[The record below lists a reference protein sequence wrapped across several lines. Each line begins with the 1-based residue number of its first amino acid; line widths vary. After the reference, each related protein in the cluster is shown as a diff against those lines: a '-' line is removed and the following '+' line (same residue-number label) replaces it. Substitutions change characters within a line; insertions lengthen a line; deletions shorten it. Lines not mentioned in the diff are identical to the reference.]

1 MSGESGIEKSIL
13 LFGGSFDPIH
23 NGHLIVARA
32 VAEKLGVEK
41 VVLIPSANPPHKQK
55 MLLASA
61 SDRLAMA
68 QLAAA
73 GDKLFEVSDCELCRQ
88 GPSYTLDTVRYFRKV
103 YAPDVTLYWLIGADT
118 VRELPTWYEVGQLA
132 DLCVIVTARRPGFD
146 QENLTCLSKVL
157 TSGQIDLL
165 QRYILDTP
173 LIDISATEIRR
184 KIRESQPIFEHV
196 PERVAEYLYRKNL
209 YQGQKL

>member
-1 MSGESGIEKSIL
+1 MSGELEREKDIL

-61 SDRLAMA
+61 SDRLTMA
-68 QLAAA
+68 QLATAD
-73 GDKLFEVSDCELCRQ
+73 DKLFEVSDCELHRE
-88 GPSYTLDTVRYFRKV
+88 GPSYTLDTVRYFREV

-118 VRELPTWYEVGQLA
+118 VKELSTWYEVGQLA

-157 TSGQIDLL
+157 TSAQIDLL

-184 KIRESQPIFEHV
+184 QIRESLPILEQV
-196 PERVAEYLYRKNL
+196 PERVAEYIHSKSLY
-209 YQGQKL
+209 